1 MTRRLIVTDSPRIAE
16 APGVRTLSPGEY
28 LQGEDRDGRPVPR
41 TPLCINLCRDF
52 AARRNG
58 YYVSLVASSRDQDVL
73 PTVEQLEDLR
83 YRSYYLRVLQ
93 EAGVPTPS
101 LRVTPGTSRWV
112 PRVEMEDA
120 NARRLSLVA
129 VFGRVGHG
137 GLAKL
142 CREVWT
148 CFPVPLLRIDL
159 HRRTR
164 GRDRRWKVTKLK
176 PVAPG
181 DLAESEIARLLR
193 LLGQQAP
200 RVPGGPRKRATYHWL
215 ACLWDADE
223 QLQPSGVETLEK
235 IERVATERNVHLD
248 LISLGELSRLPE
260 YDALFIR
267 TTTGVDNRTFEFSK
281 MARAFG
287 MPVIDDP
294 DSILRCSDKVF
305 LFELFQRHGVP
316 MPPTHVIQEQG
327 HEERLRA
334 LGLPLILKSPG
345 GSFSRSV
352 KKAETHDQAIEVAR
366 AMFAETS
373 LVVAQDFL
381 PTDFDWRVGVL
392 AGEPLYAARYFMA
405 GGHWQVLQQGRGGR
419 VKEGRVEAVPLGEAP
434 QAVLEVALAAT
445 RRIGDG
451 LYGVDL
457 KEVGSGPVVIEV
469 NDNPDLHVG
478 YEDRAEGDAIYE
490 RIVDEFV
497 RRIRASHRAQAR

>member
-1 MTRRLIVTDSPRIAE
+1 M
-16 APGVRTLSPGEY
+16 
-28 LQGEDRDGRPVPR
+28 PR
-41 TPLCINLCRDF
+41 TPPCINLCRDF
-52 AARRNG
+52 GARRSG
-58 YYVSLVASSRDQDVL
+58 YYVSLVASSRGQEVL
-73 PTVEQLEDLR
+73 PSIEHLEDLK

-93 EAGVPTPS
+93 EAGIPTPS
-101 LRVTPGTSRWV
+101 LRITPGSARWV

-120 NARRLSLVA
+120 DARRVRLVA
-129 VFGRVGHG
+129 VFGRVRQG

-142 CREVWT
+142 CRRVWT
-148 CFPVPLLRIDL
+148 CFPVPLLQIDL
-159 HRRTR
+159 YRPTR

-181 DLAESEIARLLR
+181 DLSEPETALLLR
-193 LLGQQAP
+193 LLEQGAPEAP
-200 RVPGGPRKRATYHWL
+200 RRSRRPATYHWL

-235 IERVATERNVHLD
+235 FERVASRRNVHMN
-248 LISLGELSRLPE
+248 LISFGELSRLPE

-305 LFELFQRHGVP
+305 LYELFRRHDVP
-316 MPPTHVIQEQG
+316 MPPTRVIQEQG
-327 HEERLRA
+327 HEERLGA
-334 LGLPLILKSPG
+334 LDLPLILKSPG

-352 KKAETHDQAIEVAR
+352 KKAETHEEAVEVAR
-366 AMFAETS
+366 SMFAETS
-373 LVVAQDFL
+373 LIVVQGFL

-392 AGEPLYAARYFMA
+392 ADEPLYAARYFMA
-405 GGHWQVLQQGRGGR
+405 GGHWQVLQQVREGRF
-419 VKEGRVEAVPLGEAP
+419 KEGKVEAVPLDDAP
-434 QAVLEVALAAT
+434 PEILDVALAAT
-445 RRIGDG
+445 RPIGDG

-457 KEVGSGPVVIEV
+457 KETDDGPVVMEV

-490 RIVDEFV
+490 RIVDELV

>member
-1 MTRRLIVTDSPRIAE
+1 MI
-16 APGVRTLSPGEY
+16 SPGEY
-28 LQGEDRDGRPVPR
+28 LQGEDRSGRRVPR
-41 TPLCINLCRDF
+41 TSLCINLCRDF
-52 AARRNG
+52 GVRRSG
-58 YYVSLVASSRDQDVL
+58 YYVSLVASSRGQEVV
-73 PTVEQLEDLR
+73 PSIEHLEDLR

-101 LRVTPGTSRWV
+101 LRITRAGARWV
-112 PRVEMEDA
+112 PRVETEDTDA
-120 NARRLSLVA
+120 HRLRLVA

-137 GLAKL
+137 GLAGL
-142 CREVWT
+142 CRGVWT
-148 CFPVPLLRIDL
+148 CFPVPLLQIDL

-164 GRDRRWKVTKLK
+164 GRDRRWKVSKLK

-181 DLAESEIARLLR
+181 DLSEADTGRLLR
-193 LLGQQAP
+193 LLDEGVDRTP
-200 RVPGGPRKRATYHWL
+200 RRPRKAAAYHWL

-223 QLQPSGVETLEK
+223 QLQPSGEETLERL
-235 IERVATERNVHLD
+235 ERIASRRNVHVD
-248 LISLGELSRLPE
+248 PISPGELSRLPE

-305 LFELFQRHGVP
+305 LYELFRRHEVP
-316 MPPTHVIQEQG
+316 MPPTRVIQEHG

-334 LGLPLILKSPG
+334 LDMPLILKSPG

-352 KKAETHDQAIEVAR
+352 KKAESPDEAIEVAR
-366 AMFAETS
+366 SMFAESS
-373 LVVAQDFL
+373 LVVVQDFL

-405 GGHWQVLQQGRGGR
+405 GGHWQVLQQVREGAFR
-419 VKEGRVEAVPLGEAP
+419 EGRVEAVSLAEVPGE
-434 QAVLEVALAAT
+434 VLEVALAAT
-445 RRIGDG
+445 RHIGEG

-457 KEVGSGPVVIEV
+457 KETPEGTVVMEV

-478 YEDRAEGDAIYE
+478 YEDRAEGDVIYE
-490 RIVDEFV
+490 RVVDEFV
-497 RRIRASHRAQAR
+497 RRIRASHRARAR